1 MLKFW
6 DLGSKFLK
14 TNARYKRN
22 TFEIRCKISLRLK
35 VNTFW
40 YKTSK
45 FLDFGSKFSKTND
58 RFEITTF
65 EKVHMQNFVKT
76 RKLVLFALK

>member
-1 MLKFW
+1 MLKFG
-6 DLGSKFLK
+6 DLGSKFSK

-40 YKTSK
+40 YKMSK
-45 FLDFGSKFSKTND
+45 FLDFGSKFSKTNGS
-58 RFEITTF
+58 FEISTF
-65 EKVHMQNFVKT
+65 EIGYMGNFVKSVPS
-76 RKLVLFALK
+76 K